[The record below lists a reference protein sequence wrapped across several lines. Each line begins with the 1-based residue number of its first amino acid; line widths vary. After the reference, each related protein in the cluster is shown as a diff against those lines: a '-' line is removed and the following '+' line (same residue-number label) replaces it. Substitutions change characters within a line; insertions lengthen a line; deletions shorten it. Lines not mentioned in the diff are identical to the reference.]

1 MSVSVRKKFA
11 IFFAMYILVMS
22 LHLPLYK
29 AYADSDGVVI
39 EYSVL
44 NGNEDEIYI
53 NENARNIGFLLPY
66 VSVSVTSFLK
76 ILQIFALALV
86 TMDSWEYGIVDGIS
100 QIIKSIQRYDVKAEI
115 TEMLTDCA
123 NGVSDKVSD
132 MTLLFLVA
140 YGKFNNAT
148 GLFTDSFR
156 TELLKVYNTTFVNQL
171 ETDFSDGIT
180 FDDLKKYGVTSLF
193 SASIFQELYDYDN
206 SIVGFPS
213 IGGSSY
219 SVPTFDGVGVYR
231 TCNTNEYPEHFR
243 VKTAPDLNM
252 DLVEKV
258 QITRSNIGE
267 YNYGWDGLTWT
278 QQYYLKTAKDGL
290 QYMLAVVVGK
300 SLSTNQRL
308 DQFFDGCSFGLYQVN
323 ELGEIVREGINNAY
337 YSSTDMR
344 NDVTIPRVGLNLY
357 TSSAGTV
364 DFNALRDICVDLWG
378 ADLFPSVPDVF
389 DGSTTSFNERNSIT
403 DYSKNEPG
411 VYDNAWNKVGSKPL
425 FPLPGLGDLVKFPTL
440 NPGQSAPSIPT
451 SGNPTWDDV
460 FTPDAFPQ
468 GGTITTPQDWVT
480 DTDVP
485 GVDNPDIPGSDDG
498 TGTPSVSWDWLK
510 VLLGNIGLLI
520 ESILDWLDGF
530 WDTLLEFFKSLL
542 VPTDTYFTDNFND
555 VTVALKE
562 KIPDVDIEKLEDLAV
577 GESTFKDIYADF
589 FGVRCLVIRGSVI
602 NNVISWA
609 RPIIQGLIVLFLL
622 LYNYNQIY
630 YLIRGTSLYG
640 ASNTIDNMNN
650 NRIGG
655 IRR

>member
-1 MSVSVRKKFA
+1 MIMSIDLKKKVA
-11 IFFAMYILVMS
+11 IFFAVYIFVMS

-29 AYADSDGVVI
+29 AYADSDGVVV

-44 NGNEDEIYI
+44 NGNQDEIYI

-66 VSVSVTSFLK
+66 VSVSVTSLMK

-86 TMDSWEYGIVDGIS
+86 TMDSWEHGIVGGIPE
-100 QIIKSIQRYDVKAEI
+100 IIKSIQRYDVKAKI

-123 NGVSDKVSD
+123 SGVSDKVSD

-140 YGKFNNAT
+140 YGKFNSST
-148 GLFTDSFR
+148 GLFVDSFR
-156 TELLKVYNTTFVNQL
+156 TELLNVYNTTFVNQL

-213 IGGSSY
+213 VGGSSA
-219 SVPTFDGVGVYR
+219 PTFDGLGVYR
-231 TCNTNEYPEHFR
+231 LCNSNEYPNYFR

-258 QITRSNIGE
+258 QITRGNIGE
-267 YNYGWDGLTWT
+267 YNYGWDGLAWT

-290 QYMLAVVVGK
+290 QYMLAIVVGK
-300 SLSTNQRL
+300 SLSPNQRL
-308 DQFFDGCSFGLYQVN
+308 DQFFDGCSFGLYQIN
-323 ELGEIVREGINNAY
+323 SAGEIIRDGIKNAY

-344 NDVTIPRVGLNLY
+344 NDVAIPRVGLNLY
-357 TSSAGTV
+357 NATAGTV
-364 DFNALRDICVDLWG
+364 DLNALRDICVDLWG

-389 DGSTTSFNERNSIT
+389 DGSATSFNERSSIA

-451 SGNPTWDDV
+451 TGNPTWDDV
-460 FTPDAFPQ
+460 FAPGTFPQ
-468 GGTITTPQDWVT
+468 GGTITTPQDWTT
-480 DTDVP
+480 DTDIP
-485 GVDNPDIPGSDDG
+485 DVDNPDIPGVDNPDV
-498 TGTPSVSWDWLK
+498 PSVSWDWLK
-510 VLLGNIGLLI
+510 VLLGKISSLI
-520 ESILDWLDGF
+520 EGISDWLDNF
-530 WDTLLEFFKSLL
+530 WSNLLEFLKSLL

-562 KIPDVDIEKLEDLAV
+562 KVPDVDIKQLEELAV
-577 GESTFKDIYADF
+577 GESTFKDIYANF
-589 FGVRCLVIRGSVI
+589 FGTRCLVVRGSVI

-630 YLIRGTSLYG
+630 FLIRGTSLYG